1 MPVSKPLGGGLH
13 EVRTKL
19 SDSRISRVIFYIE
32 KKGRMVLLHGL
43 IKKTRKLPHQEL
55 ELARENRSNH
65 ERGIEVKKDHTGS
78 AFDSFLAEENLL
90 EEAEAVAL
98 KRVIAWQLKTAMN
111 TKHVSKTQLAQQLHT
126 SRSQVN
132 RLLDPAYVGVS
143 IGRVAQAARAAL
155 GSAFASK

>member
-1 MPVSKPLGGGLH
+1 M
-13 EVRTKL
+13 
-19 SDSRISRVIFYIE
+19 
-32 KKGRMVLLHGL
+32 
-43 IKKTRKLPHQEL
+43 
-55 ELARENRSNH
+55 
-65 ERGIEVKKDHTGS
+65 KKDHTGS